1 MPTNATNVTR
11 LAPASNVER
20 IAEILELKIASGE
33 LPPGSKIGEEQ
44 AAASVSSSRGAL
56 REALRILEGRGLVVR
71 MPHAGVRVVELSRDD
86 VRHLYGLRQTLESA
100 ACRLAA
106 ECFTEQDM
114 SELDALL
121 DRHEQRPQFKSGHD
135 YRQSFGDDDF
145 HYRIANRCGNPYLTR
160 LLCHELYSL
169 TRLVRFHFSATPGR
183 PVDALAEHRA
193 IANAIRRRDG
203 ELAALLMDRHL
214 SWAIQLIEQAEEP
227 WFLPSN
233 KPETK
238 TETEFG

>member
-1 MPTNATNVTR
+1 MASRSANVTK
-11 LAPASNVER
+11 LAAPSNVDR

-44 AAASVSSSRGAL
+44 AASSVSSSRGAI

-71 MPHAGVRVVELSRDD
+71 MPHAGVRVVELTRDN

-106 ECFTEQDM
+106 TAFTEQDM
-114 SELDALL
+114 ADLDALL
-121 DRHEQRPQFKSGHD
+121 DRHAERPQFKSGHD
-135 YRQSFGDDDF
+135 YRQGYGDDDF
-145 HYRIANRCGNPYLTR
+145 HYRIAQRCGNPYLSR
-160 LLCHELYSL
+160 LLCDELYSL
-169 TRLVRFHFSATPGR
+169 IRLMRFHFSATPGR
-183 PVDALAEHRA
+183 PVDALADHRA
-193 IANAIRRRDG
+193 IAAAIRRRDG

-214 SWAIQLIEQAEEP
+214 SWAIQLIEHADEP

-233 KPETK
+233 RPETK
-238 TETEFG
+238 TEIG